1 MFNSEVAKR
10 VAQITSE
17 LAQAEM
23 QADGAKQDPIVM
35 LKQRELDLRAMDL
48 QRRAQE
54 GTIKIENQED
64 QFEDRLDFDK
74 MKLEQNDDQSDARLE
89 VAREKMEL
97 AQKKQEK
104 KNGYEIRTRQTIC

>member
-1 MFNSEVAKR
+1 
-10 VAQITSE
+10 
-17 LAQAEM
+17 
-23 QADGAKQDPIVM
+23 M

-104 KNGYEIRTRQTIC
+104 KNG